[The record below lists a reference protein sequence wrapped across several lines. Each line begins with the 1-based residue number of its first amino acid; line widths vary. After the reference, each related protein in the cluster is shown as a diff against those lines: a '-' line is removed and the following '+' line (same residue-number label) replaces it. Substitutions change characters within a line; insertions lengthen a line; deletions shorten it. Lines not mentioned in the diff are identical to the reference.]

1 MKNQQIL
8 IKGEGIC
15 KSFPGVWE
23 HLILDHVDL
32 DIRAGEIHTLLGE
45 NGAGKT
51 VIADILSGLYSLSE
65 GQIYVRGE
73 PVEFK
78 CPEDGISH
86 GIGMVHQE
94 LSLVKS
100 FTVAENIALG
110 ASVSDLSFPLREIE
124 AKTKRLSEEF
134 NLPIDPKAKIQDLA
148 AGEQQKAEIIKAL
161 YHKPEVLIL
170 DEPTSLIS
178 SDAEHLF
185 RALEDMT
192 DSGYGILFISHK
204 VEEAL
209 AIGDRITVLRLGKKV
224 ATLDRAEASKQKL
237 VKLMFGKSSSIHI
250 QREPV
255 SSEKEVLRL
264 VNISCQ
270 GSQGETALKKISLK
284 VREGEI
290 LGIAGVSGQG
300 QKELAEV
307 ITGFRKVEQGQVIIN
322 GKDYTNSSPQRIIEA
337 GVAHIPEQRRARG
350 VVEPMPVAENVVL
363 KDIGRSPF
371 SRRLFLNISSI
382 TNHAENIVSRFKAVV
397 PDLWQSPTRILSGGN
412 IQRLILGRET
422 WNQPPLIIA
431 SYPTHGLDVKAVKH
445 TWELFMELR
454 SQGSAI
460 VLIADDLD
468 EIITLSDRIAVIRE
482 GKIAGILEAEEVT
495 KETIGSLMTTEE
507 GFQETKEG

>member
-1 MKNQQIL
+1 MSNQVL
-8 IKGEGIC
+8 IKGKGIC

-51 VIADILSGLYSLSE
+51 VIADILSGFYGLSE

-73 PVEFK
+73 PVKFNDPK
-78 CPEDGISH
+78 DGISH

-124 AKTKRLSEEF
+124 LKARKLSEQF

-148 AGEQQKAEIIKAL
+148 AGQQQKAEIIKVL
-161 YHKPEVLIL
+161 YHEPQVLIL

-185 RALEDMT
+185 KVLEDMA

-209 AIGDRITVLRLGKKV
+209 AMGDRITVLRLGKKV

-237 VKLMFGKSSSIHI
+237 VRLMFGESSSIHI
-250 QREPV
+250 EREPV
-255 SSEKEVLRL
+255 TSEKEVLNL
-264 VNISCQ
+264 VNICCQ
-270 GSQGETALKKISLK
+270 SSQGEPALKRISLK

-290 LGIAGVSGQG
+290 LGIAGISGQG

-307 ITGFRKVEQGQVIIN
+307 ITGLREATAGRLIIK
-322 GKDYTNSSPQRIIEA
+322 GEAHTDSSPQRIIEA

-363 KDIGRSPF
+363 KDIGHSPF
-371 SRRLFLNISSI
+371 SRRSFLDTSSI
-382 TNHAENIVSRFKAVV
+382 TRHSENIVSKFEAVV

-412 IQRLILGRET
+412 IQRLVLGRET
-422 WNQPPLIIA
+422 WNQPPLIVA
-431 SYPTHGLDVKAVKH
+431 SYPTHGLDVKAVEH

-468 EIITLSDRIAVIRE
+468 EIMTLSDRIAVMRE
-482 GKIAGILEAEEVT
+482 GKIAGIIKAEEAT
-495 KETIGSLMTTEE
+495 KEAIGSLMTT
-507 GFQETKEG
+507 QS